1 MDMNSLELL
10 EYCGWNWTTSR
21 WWLCKNINVFACY
34 VNLQT
39 IIHYMLL
46 EVEGMAMRMAVREEL
61 SLWSGLIICEI
72 VNSVGQGNFTFVRK
86 KSGNF
91 RNHWLW
97 QPCLMRG
104 IYIVGV
110 GVDLKLNNLK
120 TTTNPDIHEGSA
132 H

>member
-1 MDMNSLELL
+1 
-10 EYCGWNWTTSR
+10 
-21 WWLCKNINVFACY
+21 
-34 VNLQT
+34 
-39 IIHYMLL
+39 
-46 EVEGMAMRMAVREEL
+46 MRMAAREEL
-61 SLWSGLIICEI
+61 SLFLGLIICEI

-104 IYIVGV
+104 IYTVGL
-110 GVDLKLNNLK
+110 GVDLIFNNLK
-120 TTTNPDIHEGSA
+120 ATTNPDIHEGLA

>member
-1 MDMNSLELL
+1 
-10 EYCGWNWTTSR
+10 
-21 WWLCKNINVFACY
+21 
-34 VNLQT
+34 
-39 IIHYMLL
+39 
-46 EVEGMAMRMAVREEL
+46 MRMAAREEL
-61 SLWSGLIICEI
+61 SLFLGLIICEI

-104 IYIVGV
+104 IYTVGL
-110 GVDLKLNNLK
+110 GVDLIFNNLK
-120 TTTNPDIHEGSA
+120 TTTNPDIHEGLA

>member
-1 MDMNSLELL
+1 MHEIEPQADVDFSRTSVFLHVMLTDYTLL
-10 EYCGWNWTTSR
+10 G
-21 WWLCKNINVFACY
+21 
-34 VNLQT
+34 
-39 IIHYMLL
+39 
-46 EVEGMAMRMAVREEL
+46 VEGMAVRMAVREEL
-61 SLWSGLIICEI
+61 SLLSGLIICEI

-104 IYIVGV
+104 IYTVGV
-110 GVDLKLNNLK
+110 GVDLMFNILKK
-120 TTTNPDIHEGSA
+120 TTTTTANPDIHEGVA